1 MKKKYIVAEI
11 SKTWNALGDDG
22 KPLLNQ
28 QFEQVIERNLQ
39 RGYILDDWRLASL
52 RYDWIDLNGATTAY
66 IQETI
71 IAIFKIKE

>member
-11 SKTWNALGDDG
+11 CKTWNAVSDDG

-28 QFEQVIERNLQ
+28 QFEKVIETNLQ
-39 RGYILDDWRLASL
+39 RGYVLDDWKLASL
-52 RYDWIDLNGATTAY
+52 HYDWIDLNGEATGY
-66 IQETI
+66 VQETI